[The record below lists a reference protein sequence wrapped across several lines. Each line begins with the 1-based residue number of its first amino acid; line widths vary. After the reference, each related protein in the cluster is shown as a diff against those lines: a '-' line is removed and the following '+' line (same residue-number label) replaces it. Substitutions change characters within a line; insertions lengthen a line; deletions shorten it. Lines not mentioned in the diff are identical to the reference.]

1 MSNVPFFSIIVPVYN
16 VEHYLGECIDSVISQ
31 TYEDYE
37 IILIDDGS
45 TDNSGSICDLYKKR
59 FDNKIKV
66 IHQKNGG
73 LSKARNTGIFYAQ
86 GIYIIFLDSDDYF
99 LDKNALSKI

>member
-45 TDNSGSICDLYKKR
+45 TDNSGSICDLYKKDLIIR
-59 FDNKIKV
+59 LKSFIKKMEACRKLE
-66 IHQKNGG
+66 IQEFFMHREFI
-73 LSKARNTGIFYAQ
+73 LFFWIAM
-86 GIYIIFLDSDDYF
+86 IIFWI
-99 LDKNALSKI
+99 KMP